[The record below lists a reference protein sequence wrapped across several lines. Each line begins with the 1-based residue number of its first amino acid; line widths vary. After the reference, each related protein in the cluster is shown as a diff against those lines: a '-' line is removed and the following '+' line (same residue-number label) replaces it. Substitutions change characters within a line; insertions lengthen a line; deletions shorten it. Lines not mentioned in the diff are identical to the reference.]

1 VNILGFVWI
10 HVRRSPWRVV
20 VMVGLFAIAIVVF
33 AVVSELSRVSEAGL
47 NAGIAKDSGELGT
60 YEVSFDGRLYLDIE
74 RQRKVSDVIAAS
86 ASGSVTYFFV
96 DLPPVHSECA
106 PYNVLGE
113 VSFRLLRDESGD
125 YASLPF
131 GSVGDIDTRWCLDGV
146 EISATAFYL
155 PDDDA
160 KATLGSRMYIAPE
173 YAGIVRL
180 STVGAVSS
188 GFTVHTG
195 SDSSREV
202 IERIARY
209 MVQED
214 ALKLGLDPGELVSV
228 GRVDQ
233 DAEAVRAAAE
243 GMSIT
248 YDVIR
253 WSVLAL
259 AVAALT
265 LVQTVTVNQRAWF
278 FGLSRALGAPS
289 RIIVAYVAAET
300 AGIVVGAMAVAS
312 GLLTA
317 LSPSITDF
325 ARAAFGVQADVMH
338 AQTMLTLALAV
349 TVAVVFA
356 TSIPVIAV
364 LRRDPLEVLEAP
376 RG

>member
-1 VNILGFVWI
+1 CFQAEDGIRDFHVTGVQTCALPIL
-10 HVRRSPWRVV
+10 
-20 VMVGLFAIAIVVF
+20 
-33 AVVSELSRVSEAGL
+33 
-47 NAGIAKDSGELGT
+47 
-60 YEVSFDGRLYLDIE
+60 
-74 RQRKVSDVIAAS
+74 
-86 ASGSVTYFFV
+86 
-96 DLPPVHSECA
+96 
-106 PYNVLGE
+106 
-113 VSFRLLRDESGD
+113 
-125 YASLPF
+125 
-131 GSVGDIDTRWCLDGV
+131 GDIDTRWCLDGV

-278 FGLSRALGAPS
+278 FG
-289 RIIVAYVAAET
+289 
-300 AGIVVGAMAVAS
+300 
-312 GLLTA
+312 
-317 LSPSITDF
+317 
-325 ARAAFGVQADVMH
+325 
-338 AQTMLTLALAV
+338 
-349 TVAVVFA
+349 
-356 TSIPVIAV
+356 
-364 LRRDPLEVLEAP
+364 
-376 RG
+376 